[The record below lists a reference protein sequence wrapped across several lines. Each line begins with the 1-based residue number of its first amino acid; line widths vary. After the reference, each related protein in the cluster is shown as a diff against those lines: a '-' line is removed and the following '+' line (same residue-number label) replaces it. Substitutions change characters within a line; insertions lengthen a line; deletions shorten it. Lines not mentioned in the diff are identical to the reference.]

1 MSFSFREY
9 FSRRE
14 PARLDG
20 KASRTGALVAL
31 FSGGRPRWTPRD
43 YQALAR
49 EGYAKNPIAFR
60 SVRMIAEAA
69 ANVPLLLYEGARE
82 HDEHP
87 LLALLSHPNPRQTGA
102 DLIEQ
107 LAGYLLVSGN
117 AYLERVSV
125 LDEARELHALRPDRM
140 KVIPGA
146 EGWAEAYE
154 YRAGSSAVRFAMSE
168 TPAPI
173 LHLTLFNP
181 LDDHYGMSPLEAAQ
195 ASLDVHNAASA
206 WNKALLDNAA
216 RPSGALVYSAAGG
229 NLSDEQF
236 ERLKSELEAHYQG
249 AANAGRPLLLEGG
262 LDWKGLSLS
271 PKDMDFVE
279 AKHIAAR
286 EIALSF
292 GVPPMLLGIP
302 GDNTYSNYAEAN
314 RAFCRQT
321 VVPLVTRIASAL
333 GHWLGESFG
342 GGLRL
347 APDLDEVP
355 ALSIEREALWKRV
368 GEASFLT
375 DDEKRV
381 ATGYEPLPAS
391 FAPSSLATLRAK
403 YDPNQPRVPAGNPDG
418 GQWTDGGG
426 GYGDSEA
433 DEGDQELLP
442 ANAVPNARRREPR
455 RISRLGK
462 LLQIPSADE
471 ARVKVAENRADNAI
485 EKVREHD
492 PEWKPKL
499 GLWEKV
505 DGYIAELN
513 DHTAQA
519 EARFAELQD
528 QGIAPGR
535 FAGDSIAARGP
546 ERNFSVWEHAEIDR
560 IGRET
565 GCHTCGTFE
574 PGTPS
579 GRFVIDHQKPSAL
592 NKSGSA
598 QRLYPHCLHCSQR
611 QGGYVSGRSK

>member
-1 MSFSFREY
+1 MHFPFRDF
-9 FSRRE
+9 FSRAG
-14 PARLDG
+14 PARVQNNKHEE

-31 FSGGRPRWTPRD
+31 FSQGRPRWTPRD

-87 LLALLSHPNPRQTGA
+87 LLALLRKPNPRQTGA

-117 AYLERVSV
+117 AYLERVCV
-125 LDEARELHALRPDRM
+125 LDEVRELHALRPDRM

-154 YRAGSSAVRFAMSE
+154 YRVGGAATRFAMSE

-236 ERLKSELEAHYQG
+236 ERLKAELEAHYQG

-314 RAFCRQT
+314 RAFYRQT
-321 VVPLVTRIASAL
+321 VVPLISRIAAAL
-333 GHWLGESFG
+333 GNWLGESFG
-342 GGLRL
+342 GNLRL

-375 DDEKRV
+375 DDEKR
-381 ATGYEPLPAS
+381 AAAGYEPLPAS
-391 FAPSSLATLRAK
+391 SITTLLAK
-403 YDPNQPRVPAGNPDG
+403 YDPNQPRVPAGNTDG
-418 GQWTDGGG
+418 GQWTGGG
-426 GYGDSEA
+426 EGGAGSGDEES
-433 DEGDQELLP
+433 DQELLP
-442 ANAVPNARRREPR
+442 EDSQSVAARSAITEDAISRNPLINRTSITLVKTLAEAMDRVRREDYAPAQYG
-455 RISRLGK
+455 SRVHKEFADLLRQKGIEGIELVDIERSFGPQGPTYYGSSGSVRPDVILRDQTGK
-462 LLQIPSADE
+462 IIAIYD
-471 ARVKVAENRADNAI
+471 VKTGERGLEQNRADRLRLLTGSRPDVPVFQLHPIRDLDYKGLRANHRGIIRTALDDNG
-485 EKVREHD
+485 R
-492 PEWKPKL
+492 KL
-499 GLWEKV
+499 
-505 DGYIAELN
+505 
-513 DHTAQA
+513 
-519 EARFAELQD
+519 
-528 QGIAPGR
+528 
-535 FAGDSIAARGP
+535 
-546 ERNFSVWEHAEIDR
+546 
-560 IGRET
+560 
-565 GCHTCGTFE
+565 
-574 PGTPS
+574 
-579 GRFVIDHQKPSAL
+579 
-592 NKSGSA
+592 
-598 QRLYPHCLHCSQR
+598 
-611 QGGYVSGRSK
+611 

>member
-1 MSFSFREY
+1 MHFPFRNY
-9 FSRRE
+9 FSRRDVVRE
-14 PARLDG
+14 E
-20 KASRTGALVAL
+20 KASRTGALIAL
-31 FSGGRPRWTPRD
+31 LSSNRPRWTPRD
-43 YQALAR
+43 YHALAR

-69 ANVPLLLYEGARE
+69 ANVRLLLYEGARE

-87 LLALLSHPNPRQTGA
+87 LLALLARPNPRQTGA

-125 LDEARELHALRPDRM
+125 LDEVRELHVLRPDRM
-140 KVIPGA
+140 KVIAGS

-154 YRAGSSAVRFAMSE
+154 YRAGSASVRFAMSE

-173 LHLTLFNP
+173 LHLALFNP

-236 ERLKSELEAHYQG
+236 ERLKAELEAHYQG

-314 RAFCRQT
+314 RAFYRQT
-321 VVPLVTRIASAL
+321 VVPLISRIASAL
-333 GHWLGESFG
+333 GNWLGESFG
-342 GGLRL
+342 GNLRL

-368 GEASFLT
+368 GEAAFLT
-375 DDEKRV
+375 DDEKRA

-391 FAPSSLATLRAK
+391 SLTTLLAK
-403 YDPNQPRVPAGNPDG
+403 YSPDQPRVPAGNPDG
-418 GQWTDGGG
+418 GQWTSGGG
-426 GYGDSEA
+426 GRSESNDLEQSLSTAA
-433 DEGDQELLP
+433 DQTLREDLVHLQAITNSPIVQREI
-442 ANAVPNARRREPR
+442 NAAWSASNPESDEPR
-455 RISRLGK
+455 EHGFWLSRDAVTGEVFVRPFANPGSK
-462 LLQIPSADE
+462 AQI
-471 ARVKVAENRADNAI
+471 
-485 EKVREHD
+485 
-492 PEWKPKL
+492 
-499 GLWEKV
+499 
-505 DGYIAELN
+505 
-513 DHTAQA
+513 T
-519 EARFAELQD
+519 
-528 QGIAPGR
+528 
-535 FAGDSIAARGP
+535 
-546 ERNFSVWEHAEIDR
+546 
-560 IGRET
+560 
-565 GCHTCGTFE
+565 
-574 PGTPS
+574 PGTPPSDAIAFFHTHPNRLGFRAGPSS
-579 GRFVIDHQKPSAL
+579 GDMSFADYYKLPGILQSHKGVYYFGPIL
-592 NKSGSA
+592 N
-598 QRLYPHCLHCSQR
+598 R
-611 QGGYVSGRSK
+611 